1 MYIHVEQTPSDSALY
16 RSLNLTVHKEQYVL
30 CFNSELWPEEVGV
43 QRYIP
48 PRRYRE
54 FD

>member
-1 MYIHVEQTPSDSALY
+1 MYIHIEQTPSDSARY
-16 RSLNLTVHKEQYVL
+16 RSLNLTVHKEQHGL
-30 CFNSELWPEEVGV
+30 CHNSELLPKEVGV